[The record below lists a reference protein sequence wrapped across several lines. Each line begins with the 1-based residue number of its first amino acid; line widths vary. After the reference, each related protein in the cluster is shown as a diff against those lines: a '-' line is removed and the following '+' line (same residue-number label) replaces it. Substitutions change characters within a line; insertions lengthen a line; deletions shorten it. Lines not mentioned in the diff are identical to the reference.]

1 MNPPVTNSK
10 AHALSSRLAV
20 TGVIGIGKDREEPR
34 KLASWKSPDVLLKAT
49 DLGSREHEEMKAKKK
64 SQAEGR

>member
-1 MNPPVTNSK
+1 M
-10 AHALSSRLAV
+10 

-64 SQAEGR
+64 SQEEER